1 MEKIKDVEINELK
14 FQLML
19 DAATIENRIDELGR
33 LLRERY
39 ASLPNRQVG
48 DSPVFLG
55 VLNGSFIF
63 MADLVRAYENPCEV
77 SFIRLSSYDGL
88 ASSGE
93 VLTVIG
99 LTDPLEGRDVI
110 IVEDIIDSG
119 KTMDEFLPTLKEMN
133 PNSITLVTFLLKPD
147 ALKYDFPIDIIG
159 FEIPDKFVIG
169 YGLDYDE
176 KGRNLKGIYQL
187 KEEV

>member
-1 MEKIKDVEINELK
+1 MEKIKEIEINELK

-19 DAATIENRIDELGR
+19 DEAIIKNRLDDLGR
-33 LLRERY
+33 SLREMN
-39 ASLPNRQVG
+39 LG
-48 DSPVFLG
+48 DNPVFLG
-55 VLNGSFIF
+55 ILNGSFIF
-63 MADLVRAYENPCEV
+63 MADLVRAYGTPCEV

-93 VLTVIG
+93 VMTEIG
-99 LTDPLEGRDVI
+99 LTDPLEDRDVV

-147 ALKYDFPIDIIG
+147 ALKYEFPIDLIG

-176 KGRNLKGIYQL
+176 QGRNLKGIYQL
-187 KEEV
+187 KED

>member
-1 MEKIKDVEINELK
+1 MKKNKEVEINELK

-19 DAATIENRIDELGR
+19 DEATIENRIDELGR
-33 LLRERY
+33 SLREM
-39 ASLPNRQVG
+39 NIG
-48 DSPVFLG
+48 DNPVFLG
-55 VLNGSFIF
+55 ILNGSFIF

-93 VLTVIG
+93 VMTVMG
-99 LTDPLEGRDVI
+99 LTDPLEDRDVV

-133 PNSITLVTFLLKPD
+133 PKSITLVTFLLKPD
-147 ALKYDFPIDIIG
+147 ALKYEFPIDLVG
-159 FEIPDKFVIG
+159 FEIPDEFVIG

-176 KGRNLKGIYQL
+176 QGRNLKGVYQL
-187 KEEV
+187 KEENF

>member
-1 MEKIKDVEINELK
+1 MEKTKEVEINELK
-14 FQLML
+14 FELML
-19 DAATIENRIDELGR
+19 DEATIENRIDDLGR
-33 LLRERY
+33 SLREM
-39 ASLPNRQVG
+39 NVG
-48 DSPVFLG
+48 ENPVFLG
-55 VLNGSFIF
+55 ILNGSFIF

-88 ASSGE
+88 KSSGE
-93 VLTVIG
+93 VMTVIG
-99 LTDPLEGRDVI
+99 LTDPLEDRDVV

-119 KTMDEFLPTLKEMN
+119 KTMEEFLPALKEMN

-147 ALKYDFPIDIIG
+147 ALKYKFPIDLIG

-176 KGRNLKGIYQL
+176 QGRNLKGIYQL
-187 KEEV
+187 KEE